1 MADSQP
7 LQNLRDIHLP
17 DPVGFWPLAPGWYLL
32 AIILLLLAIGISCLV
47 CRRHRRGRAK
57 RQALLLLH
65 DYERQYA
72 AGTDAAVIS
81 AQISELLRRV
91 ALVYYPRTRVAG
103 LNGLLWIG
111 FLNETSDK
119 INFTEIS
126 GLILDLP
133 YQNKSSGT
141 DLKPLFSSAKAWI
154 KQRGVPCSN

>member
-17 DPVGFWPLAPGWYLL
+17 DPVGIWPLAPGWYLL
-32 AIILLLLAIGISCLV
+32 AVILLLLVMVASYV
-47 CRRHRRGRAK
+47 VYRRYRRGLAK

-91 ALVYYPRTRVAG
+91 ALVYYPRARVAG
-103 LNGLLWIG
+103 LNGLSWIG
-111 FLNETSDK
+111 FLNETSDN
-119 INFTEIS
+119 INFNEIS

-133 YQNKSSGT
+133 YQSKPSGT